1 MAILPLQKVGQPGPV
16 RPRGDAAIVYTCSVS
31 ADEKL
36 ALLGILLLLMVWGCY
51 RAWKNKAGAEFV
63 ASGLILLLGIF
74 VPVVKPPQQ
83 TLEETREEKGR
94 TGGKSGDPP
103 ADQ

>member
-1 MAILPLQKVGQPGPV
+1 VLSPDV
-16 RPRGDAAIVYTCSVS
+16 
-31 ADEKL
+31 KL
-36 ALLGILLLLMVWGCY
+36 ALLGGFGLLVVWGMY
-51 RAWKNKAGAEFV
+51 RAWRNKALAEFA

-94 TGGKSGDPP
+94 KGGQSGDPP
-103 ADQ
+103 NEL

>member
-1 MAILPLQKVGQPGPV
+1 MSSGYAQQVSV
-16 RPRGDAAIVYTCSVS
+16 DA
-31 ADEKL
+31 KL
-36 ALLGILLLLMVWGCY
+36 ALLGILVLLTVWGVY
-51 RAWKNKAGAEFV
+51 RAWKNKTGAEFV

>member
-1 MAILPLQKVGQPGPV
+1 MSSSYDRVM
-16 RPRGDAAIVYTCSVS
+16 S
-31 ADEKL
+31 ADVKL
-36 ALLGILLLLMVWGCY
+36 AVLGSLVLLLVWGMY
-51 RAWKNKAGAEFV
+51 RAWRNKAGAEFV

-94 TGGKSGDPP
+94 KAGQSSDPP
-103 ADQ
+103 SL

>member
-1 MAILPLQKVGQPGPV
+1 M
-16 RPRGDAAIVYTCSVS
+16 S
-31 ADEKL
+31 ADAKL
-36 ALLGILLLLMVWGCY
+36 AVLGIVFLLLVWGLY

-94 TGGKSGDPP
+94 TGGQSGDPP
-103 ADQ
+103 TDQ

>member
-1 MAILPLQKVGQPGPV
+1 MSSGYD
-16 RPRGDAAIVYTCSVS
+16 RMMSAAT
-31 ADEKL
+31 KL
-36 ALLGILLLLMVWGCY
+36 AVVAIIGLLLVWGMY
-51 RAWKNKAGAEFV
+51 RAWRNKAGAEFV

-94 TGGKSGDPP
+94 KGGQSGDPP
-103 ADQ
+103 SP